1 MNETFNYLR
10 ANGIY
15 TLEDLEHRVSEH
27 GATTE
32 SLKKTLDGQTAR
44 MKTIKQFYDSSAAFQ
59 RLKPI
64 YDGLQK
70 IKFEK
75 PRAEYKAEHEAEL
88 KQFYAVRRKLTEE
101 FPDDKVDIKIALPV
115 RQRIF

>member
-1 MNETFNYLR
+1 M
-10 ANGIY
+10 
-15 TLEDLEHRVSEH
+15 
-27 GATTE
+27 
-32 SLKKTLDGQTAR
+32 KKTLDGHTAR
-44 MKTIKQFYDSSAAFQ
+44 MKAIKQLYDGSAVF
-59 RLKPI
+59 RSLKSV

-101 FPDDKVDIKIALPV
+101 FPDGKVDIKIALPV